1 MTATPSRT
9 IRLRMRGAYA
19 GAIAITIAGCSGAAP
34 AKSSSPNVPLPELTL
49 PLVDGGTWSSTSA
62 RGAPLVIDV
71 WASWCKPCSK
81 GFPQLNAL
89 AANVNVVAITI
100 DEDPAAIRDF
110 VAQHPLR
117 VPIAHD
123 TEQSVTKAPLH
134 IERLPTVLIVD
145 KDGRIR
151 HRLEEPTEDD
161 YGRLGELVSR

>member
-1 MTATPSRT
+1 V
-9 IRLRMRGAYA
+9 
-19 GAIAITIAGCSGAAP
+19 P
-34 AKSSSPNVPLPELTL
+34 AKSSPANDLPELTL
-49 PLVDGGTWSSTSA
+49 PLLDGGTWSSTTA

-117 VPIAHD
+117 VPIVHD
-123 TEQSVTKAPLH
+123 AKQSVTGAPLH
-134 IERLPTVLIVD
+134 IARLPTVLVVD
-145 KDGRIR
+145 ADGRIR
-151 HRLEEPTEDD
+151 HRLEEPSEDD
-161 YGRLGELVSR
+161 YRRLDKLVAR